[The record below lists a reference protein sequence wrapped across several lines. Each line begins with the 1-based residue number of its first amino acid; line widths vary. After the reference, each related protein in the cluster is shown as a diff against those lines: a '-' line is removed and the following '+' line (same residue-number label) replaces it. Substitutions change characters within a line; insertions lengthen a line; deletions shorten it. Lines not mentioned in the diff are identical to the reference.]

1 MNEKNKILLEII
13 QNTGYISKLI
23 LSSEIAM
30 NDGDI
35 ELCQKFTKEA
45 QAMIKTCIEDNFDE
59 YFNEFQNRCKDCNEY
74 DLPTALELSRQIA
87 CLQYEIGN
95 YLLLDCSSDSLEDIL
110 EMKIA
115 KCINAITQIYNEI
128 YGN

>member
-1 MNEKNKILLEII
+1 MEGKNKILFELI

-35 ELCQKFTKEA
+35 ETCQKYTKEA
-45 QAMIKTCIEDNFDE
+45 QSMLKTCINDNFEE
-59 YFNEFQNRCKDCNEY
+59 YLSIIKNKVEDCNEY
-74 DLPTALELSRQIA
+74 DLPTAIELSKQIA

-95 YLLLDCSSDSLEDIL
+95 FLLLDCSNKNLESLV
-110 EMKIA
+110 EMKINKA
-115 KCINAITQIYNEI
+115 INTIIHIFNEI